1 MNTTTQWAVVLLCTA
16 TGFAAGCSG
25 GSGDAFRPPDV
36 LDGERKLDPDF
47 ATTLVIKDATGQFRD
62 TFSPGEQVVFE
73 LTITNLRD
81 RTITVTRGSG
91 QIFDFLVAPAGTRD
105 IVWRQSAG
113 FLFAQVI
120 EHDEFAA
127 HETRTYSVNWDQDR
141 DDGLPLL
148 PGEYVA
154 RGVYAAVG
162 SGFEF
167 QQSELGS
174 ELIPFAIR

>member
-1 MNTTTQWAVVLLCTA
+1 MNTATRWAIVMFCA
-16 TGFAAGCSG
+16 AAGFAAGCSG
-25 GSGDAFRPPDV
+25 GSGDALRPPDV

-62 TFSPGEQVVFE
+62 TFAPGEQVVFE
-73 LTITNLRD
+73 LTVTNLRD
-81 RTITVTRGSG
+81 RTVTVTRGSG
-91 QIFDFLVAPAGTRD
+91 QVFDFLVAPAGTRD
-105 IVWRQSAG
+105 IVWLWSTG
-113 FLFAQVI
+113 FSFTQAI
-120 EHDEFAA
+120 EHDVFAA
-127 HETRTYSVNWDQDR
+127 HEARTYSVAWNQDR

-162 SGFEF
+162 SGLEF
-167 QQSELGS
+167 HQSEFGS